1 MENNYEQKYKKA
13 LDNARLMFDAGNNDV
28 KHIVGQLFPE
38 LAESEDEKIRREI
51 INYFKCQTRDEP
63 SRKDI
68 HNKWISWRERQEG
81 CEVIKKDWLEHIKQS
96 WYKEGFIDGK
106 YAEKRCLEWTQNDA
120 TILNELIDFLENKTV
135 KLQHDLALYASWLKR
150 KFYPSEKQAEQKPDY
165 CHHEVDLSNC
175 SEEYRKAYYDGWNNC
190 NMQYSQCKSESN
202 DVVKCLINGMKFY
215 YEDNEEATWG
225 TEKFSMKVKD
235 ILAWLENIP
244 YTIDH
249 EKREGFHLG
258 YKAGL
263 ERLEMKTAEES
274 LGVDSDTYNKIIDEC
289 IFGEQKPNDKVE
301 PRFKVKY
308 AGSEYNVLEVKD
320 IAGVTFYGIEDE
332 PNHIDYV
339 KAENCEIISGYAIKE
354 NGSPYPTKPA
364 VFSKKKPAAWSEE
377 DGMILSLIVNSLRFI
392 RDTLSHDDK
401 YTVDVGSFESQIE
414 WLQSL
419 QDRVQPQPKQ
429 EWSEEDEKIFRTIL
443 SDGIR
448 GAELDMLQVNWLKSL
463 KGRLKPQNRWKPSEL
478 QLGRREANGS
488 YPCWHTPNEGVD
500 VELINCPKNEN
511 SSN

>member
-1 MENNYEQKYKKA
+1 MKTIEQK
-13 LDNARLMFDAGNNDV
+13 ARAYDQAIRKLRGMMPNWERLSYNGKTFLQDL
-28 KHIVGQLFPE
+28 IYIIPE
-38 LAESEDEKIRREI
+38 LAESEDEKIRKEI

-68 HNKWISWRERQEG
+68 HNKWASWLERQEG
-81 CEVIKKDWLEHIKQS
+81 CEVIKKDWLEYIKQS

-150 KFYPSEKQAEQKPDY
+150 KFYPSGKQ
-165 CHHEVDLSNC
+165 
-175 SEEYRKAYYDGWNNC
+175 
-190 NMQYSQCKSESN
+190 
-202 DVVKCLINGMKFY
+202 
-215 YEDNEEATWG
+215 
-225 TEKFSMKVKD
+225 
-235 ILAWLENIP
+235 
-244 YTIDH
+244 
-249 EKREGFHLG
+249 
-258 YKAGL
+258 
-263 ERLEMKTAEES
+263 
-274 LGVDSDTYNKIIDEC
+274 
-289 IFGEQKPNDKVE
+289 GEQKPTDKVE

-364 VFSKKKPAAWSEE
+364 VFSEKKPAAWSEE
-377 DGMILSLIVNSLRFI
+377 DGMILSLIINSLRFI

-488 YPCWHTPNEGVD
+488 YTCWHTPNEGVD